1 MGSEETIYLFSYGT
15 LQLESVQRSSFGRIL
30 QGRTDVM
37 PGFRRSTITIT
48 DSAVIKASG
57 TNVHPIV
64 SRSADPADEVA
75 GTVFE
80 ITEAELRAAD
90 EYEVSDYERI
100 EVRLKSGVDAW
111 VYVKAG

>member
-1 MGSEETIYLFSYGT
+1 MSSEATIHLFSYGT
-15 LQLESVQRSSFGRIL
+15 LQLESVQLSSFGRVL
-30 QGRTDVM
+30 RGRTDVM

-48 DSAVIKASG
+48 DPDVIRASG

-64 SRSADPADEVA
+64 ARSDNPADEVP

-80 ITEAELRAAD
+80 ITAAELRAAD

>member
-1 MGSEETIYLFSYGT
+1 MSSEATIRLFSYGT
-15 LQLESVQRSSFGRIL
+15 LQLESVQLSSFGRVL
-30 QGRTDVM
+30 QGSTDVM

-48 DSAVIKASG
+48 DPDVIKASG
-57 TNVHPIV
+57 ANVHPIV
-64 SRSADPADEVA
+64 ARSDDPADEVP

-80 ITEAELRAAD
+80 ITAAELRAAD

-111 VYVKAG
+111 VYVRAG